1 MYLSKDNAIGM
12 HEVEIAIKTHT
23 HNDLPD
29 KVVHIKTKRKLIHV
43 RSKNQKN
50 YVNAI

>member
-1 MYLSKDNAIGM
+1 M